1 LKESALKAGKS
12 IWNSLPVLAGI
23 ILLISLANTVIP
35 KSSYSVLFN
44 KFPLLDSIIGSIIG
58 SILAGNPINSYIIG
72 GELLNQGVSLIAVTS
87 FIVAWVSV
95 GIIQLPA
102 ESMLL
107 GKKFA
112 IIRNIVSFILS
123 IIVAF
128 VTVIILGLLWENLKK
143 HIPIGIF
150 Y

>member
-128 VTVIILGLLWENLKK
+128 VTVIILGLL
-143 HIPIGIF
+143 
-150 Y
+150 

>member
-1 LKESALKAGKS
+1 MKESALKAGKS

-128 VTVIILGLLWENLKK
+128 VTVIILGLL
-143 HIPIGIF
+143 
-150 Y
+150 